1 MSQPCSAVELV
12 LFDARELTNPKTR
25 NDIETV
31 VTLGVLAGA
40 VLDDERVAQVVDAAG
55 QAERFGFWFGGDGVW
70 PFERA
75 IAFANVEPGRVLFV
89 SNDPAACDAAST
101 AGVRPYDERSGEI
114 ATLLP

>member
-12 LFDARELTNPKTR
+12 LFDARELTNPKTS

-55 QAERFGFWFGGDGVW
+55 QTDRVSFWFGGDGVW

-75 IAFANVEPGRVLFV
+75 IAFANVAPGRVLFV
-89 SNDPAACDAAST
+89 SNDPTACDIASMV
-101 AGVRPYDERSGEI
+101 GVRIYDEWSGEI
-114 ATLLP
+114 AALLP